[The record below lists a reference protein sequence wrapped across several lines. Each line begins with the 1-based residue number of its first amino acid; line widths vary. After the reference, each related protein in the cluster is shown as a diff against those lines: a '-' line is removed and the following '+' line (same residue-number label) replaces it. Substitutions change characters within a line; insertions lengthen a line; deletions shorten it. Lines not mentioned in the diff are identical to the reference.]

1 MNPPL
6 IAPPPVSL
14 SLIMPELVLLATS
27 IVILLAALFMDAGRG
42 VRALTWVAGLG
53 IAVAA
58 ARDVMLL
65 LGPHLPA
72 TTFSGTLVMDPLA
85 AVLDLVILASA
96 LVAVVLAANRPEAS
110 PDYLALVL
118 WAAIGMMVLI
128 SAHDLIVLF
137 LAVEVLSLPLYILC
151 AFRPDR
157 PSSLEAAVK
166 YFLLGAFSSGFL
178 LYGLAL
184 LFGVS
189 GGTNL
194 TQVASALASVPT
206 ASLIGAGASGTGLIA
221 ELGIG
226 LVVVGLGFKL
236 AAVPFHQWVPDVYE
250 GAPTSVVTFMSVGT
264 KVAAFG
270 VLARLVDTV
279 FVTSAVNWQ
288 GLLSALAVATIIG
301 GAVLAI
307 PQQNFKRLLGYS
319 GILNAG
325 YLLAVLV
332 VGTAAATAAG
342 VYFLVTYAL
351 MNLGAFA
358 IVAALSGGEESGVML
373 RRYRGLFYQQPW
385 TAAAMAVFLLSLAS
399 IPPLAGFFGKLFILQ
414 ALLAGHQLVLALAVV
429 AGTAITL
436 VVYGRPLLALFS
448 APEEKSPAL
457 PRVSPAVAATIF
469 CLALATVAVGVA
481 PGAVVALMH
490 GVSQVGPLAGI
501 AGR

>member
-1 MNPPL
+1 MNPAL
-6 IAPPPVSL
+6 IAPPDVAL
-14 SLIMPELVLLATS
+14 GLILPELALLATS
-27 IVILLAALFMDAGRG
+27 VLILVAALFLDAGRG
-42 VRALTWVAGLG
+42 IRALSWLAGAG
-53 IAVAA
+53 IVVAA
-58 ARDVMLL
+58 ARDLILL
-65 LGPHLPA
+65 VGSQLPA

-194 TQVASALASVPT
+194 TQVASALAAVSS
-206 ASLIGAGASGTGLIA
+206 ASLIGPGATGTGLIA

-279 FVTSAVNWQ
+279 FVASSVDWQ

-342 VYFLVTYAL
+342 VYFLITYAL
-351 MNLGAFA
+351 MNLGALAVISA
-358 IVAALSGGEESGVML
+358 ISGGEADGVML
-373 RRYRGLFYQQPW
+373 RRYRGLFYDQPW

-414 ALLAGHQLVLALAVV
+414 ALISGHDLVLALTVV

-436 VVYGRPLLALFS
+436 VVYGRPLLSMFS
-448 APEEKSPAL
+448 PPEPGSL
-457 PRVSPAVAATIF
+457 PLPKVPPAVATTIM
-469 CLALATVAVGVA
+469 CLAAATVAVGLA
-481 PGAVVALMH
+481 PGAIVALVH
-490 GVSQVGPLAGI
+490 GVSQIGPLAGI

>member
-1 MNPPL
+1 MNLPL
-6 IAPPPVSL
+6 IVPPQVAF
-14 SLIMPELVLLATS
+14 SLISPELALLVTS
-27 IVILLAALFMDAGRG
+27 VVTLAVALFLAPEQGIRWLTWLAAAGILVAAGSDVILL
-42 VRALTWVAGLG
+42 LG
-53 IAVAA
+53 SQ
-58 ARDVMLL
+58 
-65 LGPHLPA
+65 LPA
-72 TTFSGTLVMDPLA
+72 TTFSGSLVMDPLA
-85 AVLDLVILASA
+85 EVLDLVILAAA
-96 LVAVVLAANRPEAS
+96 LLAVLLAANRPEAS
-110 PDYLALVL
+110 PDYLALTL
-118 WAAIGMMVLI
+118 WSAIGMMVLV

-157 PSSLEAAVK
+157 PTSLEAAVK

-194 TQVASALASVPT
+194 TQVAAALATVGS
-206 ASLIGAGASGTGLIA
+206 ASLLGHGAIGTALIA
-221 ELGIG
+221 EVGIG

-279 FVTSAVNWQ
+279 FVGSAVDWQ
-288 GLLSALAVATIIG
+288 GLLSALAVATILG

-325 YLLAVLV
+325 YLVAVLV
-332 VGTAAATAAG
+332 VGSQAATAAG

-358 IVAALSGGEESGVML
+358 VISAVSGGELEGVMI

-385 TAAAMAVFLLSLAS
+385 TAVAMAVFLLSLAS

-414 ALLAGHQLVLALAVV
+414 ALISGHQLVLALTVV

-436 VVYGRPLLALFS
+436 IVYGRPLLAMFS
-448 APEEKSPAL
+448 PPDPDSPPL
-457 PRVSPAVAATIF
+457 PKMPMAVATAIG
-469 CLALATVAVGVA
+469 CLAVAVVAVGLV
-481 PGAVVALMH
+481 PGAIVGLVH
-490 GVSQVGPLAGI
+490 GVSQIGPLSGI
-501 AGR
+501 TGR